1 MTPWLKKWKSVI
13 LQVVEQLRRK
23 YFTKP
28 ETNSFRENIDNRC
41 PSICWG
47 VFGPLWF
54 AKIRG
59 SGTRNNQNVDKYSCQ
74 RSSSYKLDWITTG
87 HGRIGDC
94 LELEDTVWQ
103 TRWTP
108 CGEVDPIQARV
119 LLGYKWQNDT
129 WTLRTLLPSLPT
141 PAGISSLKWPKNRST
156 WITFMII
163 YQIYIVFFTQ
173 RMSWGRN
180 LFVQMAK
187 LWHKRRRRSGLG
199 QTVHILRIGKPDND
213 VYIYRFYTKT
223 KSSYSNW
230 STSWLLTS
238 WGSCSGRGV
247 WPPIPRGF
255 ADWTL
260 GKLQMLPLECK
271 RKSDLRPFFHPREW
285 PLWNW
290 TFSVGGTELRYLT
303 RGRWMIH
310 LEIPE
315 VWSRQ
320 YWQVR
325 GVALRERHAFALSHF
340 LFFLW

>member
-1 MTPWLKKWKSVI
+1 MTKRHLDI
-13 LQVVEQLRRK
+13 A
-23 YFTKP
+23 
-28 ETNSFRENIDNRC
+28 NSTAFAAHPCWDLLAEVAKESEHLDNFHDYISNI
-41 PSICWG
+41 
-47 VFGPLWF
+47 
-54 AKIRG
+54 
-59 SGTRNNQNVDKYSCQ
+59 YS
-74 RSSSYKLDWITTG
+74 
-87 HGRIGDC
+87 
-94 LELEDTVWQ
+94 
-103 TRWTP
+103 
-108 CGEVDPIQARV
+108 
-119 LLGYKWQNDT
+119 
-129 WTLRTLLPSLPT
+129 
-141 PAGISSLKWPKNRST
+141 
-156 WITFMII
+156 
-163 YQIYIVFFTQ
+163 FFTQ

-199 QTVHILRIGKPDND
+199 QTIHILGIGKPDND

-223 KSSYSNW
+223 KSPYSNW

-340 LFFLW
+340 SFFPLINFFRYQIFFVSVGGF